1 MRYNRLRNMVGFA
14 VTAWEMLPEDCKE
27 LYFCDTGTYGFL
39 EDVVA
44 MHHERLTDDEW
55 ETFIKLFEDK
65 EV

>member
-1 MRYNRLRNMVGFA
+1 MTTKLQKLGQFA
-14 VTAWEMLPEDCKE
+14 KNVWQE
-27 LYFCDTGTYGFL
+27 LDDEAKDAYYCDTGTYGFL